1 MLILWKK
8 LEEGLLIWCVLIS
21 FKDETLKIASVYQ
34 VLSLLAQFPAVEAV
48 LVAPLGGN
56 EEGRMILKDLENE
69 GVITKYCKI
78 WRDAGVPSAW
88 VLHSGVYSTPSS

>member
-1 MLILWKK
+1 
-8 LEEGLLIWCVLIS
+8 
-21 FKDETLKIASVYQ
+21 
-34 VLSLLAQFPAVEAV
+34 VLSLLAQFANVEAV

-56 EEGRMILKDLENE
+56 EEGRAVLQDLENE

-88 VLHSGVYSTPSS
+88 VLHSGLCFSIQIVFIYLTLQ

>member
-1 MLILWKK
+1 M
-8 LEEGLLIWCVLIS
+8 
-21 FKDETLKIASVYQ
+21 
-34 VLSLLAQFPAVEAV
+34 LAQFPLVEAV

-56 EEGRMILKDLENE
+56 EDGQKILKDLESE

-88 VLHSGVYSTPSS
+88 VLHSGMLIVVFDILVF